1 VFAGARRWEV
11 AALGV
16 AVAGMLAMLVV
27 PACTDSGSDGNYSE
41 DARCVAICDGE
52 SCADAATRQ
61 DCIDT
66 CSIGIHATSATCSAC
81 MLDNVCASGCTLE
94 FSAANCSDDCK
105 GTPAVDAGDDDP
117 RCGLICKAENDC
129 TTASQLDT
137 CDAACD
143 AAVAGTSGPC
153 GSCLL
158 DNVCAT
164 SCNFRQT
171 DASEC
176 NSLCN

>member
-1 VFAGARRWEV
+1 
-11 AALGV
+11 
-16 AVAGMLAMLVV
+16 
-27 PACTDSGSDGNYSE
+27 
-41 DARCVAICDGE
+41 
-52 SCADAATRQ
+52 
-61 DCIDT
+61 
-66 CSIGIHATSATCSAC
+66 

-94 FSAANCSDDCK
+94 FSATNCSDDCK

-117 RCGLICKAENDC
+117 RCREICDAGNDC
-129 TTASQLDT
+129 TTDSLLAT

-143 AAVAGTSGPC
+143 AAVAGASGPC